1 MTHTC
6 CLSAGRWHR
15 QHCWADSCKHTGLS
29 SLPALSATCL
39 LPLQGMAPA
48 TWLTAASRLVCSPL
62 SYLSAASLQGMAR
75 AALSDGNL
83 QQLACPSPDCRLPLP
98 ASLVPQVLRG
108 KRQQGRFL
116 ELLAQ
121 QHIAQHPL
129 MRW

>member
-1 MTHTC
+1 MV
-6 CLSAGRWHR
+6 
-15 QHCWADSCKHTGLS
+15 WA
-29 SLPALSATCL
+29 A
-39 LPLQGMAPA
+39 
-48 TWLTAASRLVCSPL
+48 WVTAASRQACSPL
-62 SYLSAASLQGMAR
+62 SNLPAASLQGMAQ
-75 AALSDGNL
+75 AALSGGTL

>member
-1 MTHTC
+1 MPTAS
-6 CLSAGRWHR
+6 LQGIGHR
-15 QHCWADSCKHTGLS
+15 QPYLAHTCKHTSLS
-29 SLPALSATCL
+29 ALPALSVTSL
-39 LPLQGMAPA
+39 LPLQGMAPIA
-48 TWLTAASRLVCSPL
+48 WLAAAGRLICGPL
-62 SYLSAASLQGMAR
+62 SDLPAALLQGMAR

-83 QQLACPSPDCRLPLP
+83 QQLACPSPGCRLPLP
-98 ASLVPQVLRG
+98 ASLVPHVLRG

>member
-1 MTHTC
+1 M
-6 CLSAGRWHR
+6 R
-15 QHCWADSCKHTGLS
+15 TGLS
-29 SLPALSATCL
+29 ALPALSATCL

-48 TWLTAASRLVCSPL
+48 AWLTAASRVVCSPL
-62 SYLSAASLQGMAR
+62 SNLPAALLQGMAR
-75 AALSDGNL
+75 AALSDGSL
-83 QQLACPSPDCRLPLP
+83 QQLVCPSPDCRLPLP
-98 ASLVPQVLRG
+98 ASLMPHILRG